1 MALPAVLGALGL
13 AAGGSALVQF
23 GDAYAV
29 QSEYAQQ
36 YQESLTFPN
45 DLVLTNETPYIT
57 FKFENYKKRSIYETV
72 RTETVDR
79 NGTIRLPIPRNLQ
92 DSFSVTYNQEN
103 LGPGIGAATNAIL
116 EGRDAGAAAGVV
128 GAAQVPGGL
137 ALQFGEAVLRRAI
150 NPAANPGF
158 LGQAAAVAAE
168 GAGSVFNA
176 VQSVSGVTPNPFQTI
191 LFKNP
196 NFKKHQFSWSFVP
209 KEQSESE
216 KLRKIVE
223 TFQYHML
230 PGISKTASI
239 FFTYPG
245 IVRIFLNPNTNYLY
259 KFKPCVVESFSVN
272 YAPNGP
278 AFYRKT
284 TAPAALT
291 VNITFQEVELWT
303 KNDFLSAPISTW
315 SRVLP
320 PSISQLL
327 GIPGP

>member
-1 MALPAVLGALGL
+1 MGLLPLLTV
-13 AAGGSALVQF
+13 GSAAAQFADAISVQNN
-23 GDAYAV
+23 Y
-29 QSEYAQQ
+29 SQQ
-36 YQESLTFPN
+36 FQESLTFPT

-57 FKFENYKKRSIYETV
+57 FKFEIYKKRSIYETV
-72 RTETVDR
+72 RTETVNQ
-79 NGTIRLPIPRNLQ
+79 NGTIRLPVPRNLQ

-103 LGPGIGAATNAIL
+103 LGPGIGALTNAVVEGSPRAAL
-116 EGRDAGAAAGVV
+116 E
-128 GAAQVPGGL
+128 QVPGGL
-137 ALQFGEAVLRRAI
+137 ALQFGEAALRRA
-150 NPAANPGF
+150 AAAQGGG
-158 LGQAAAVAAE
+158 LLAQAAGLAAE
-168 GAGSVFNA
+168 FGGSTFNA
-176 VQSVSGVTPNPFQTI
+176 VQSISGVTPNPFQTI

-216 KLRKIVE
+216 KLRKIIE

-245 IVRIFLNPNTNYLY
+245 IVRIFLNPTSKYLY

-284 TAPAALT
+284 VAPAALS
-291 VNITFQEVELWT
+291 VSITFQEVELWT
-303 KNDFLSAPISTW
+303 KNDFLSAPIGGNPLDL
-315 SRVLP
+315 LP
-320 PSISQLL
+320 PSVRQLL
-327 GIPGP
+327 QNIPGI

>member
-1 MALPAVLGALGL
+1 MGL
-13 AAGGSALVQF
+13 AALLVGSGVAAVQF
-23 GDAYAV
+23 ADAYAV

-92 DSFSVTYNQEN
+92 DSFSVTYSQEN
-103 LGPGIGAATNAIL
+103 LGPGVGAATNAIL
-116 EGRDAGAAAGVV
+116 EGRDAGAAAGAV
-128 GAAQVPGGL
+128 GALQVPGGL
-137 ALQFGEAVLRRAI
+137 ALQFGEAVLRRA
-150 NPAANPGF
+150 AGAQNPGL
-158 LGQAAAVAAE
+158 LGQAAGIAAE
-168 GAGSVFNA
+168 YGGSAFNA

-303 KNDFLSAPISTW
+303 KNDFLSAPISGLPGL
-315 SRVLP
+315 LP
-320 PSISQLL
+320 PSIRQLL
-327 GIPGP
+327 GI